1 MAGFIIQI
9 KLEKTG
15 QPVAL
20 KKSNSQ
26 VFRFKPRRHYSGL
39 NMAKPIRVN
48 YDAIAPTY
56 DQRTQDG
63 YLEGVTSTLQDLA
76 RQVKVRRVLDLGCGT
91 GRSLRGLADNLQPRP
106 TCYGLD
112 FSGGMLQQA
121 RRFDSRYRLVN
132 ASALRPPFSPA
143 SFDLVFCVHAF
154 HHFPDKPQVVQA
166 AYRIL
171 RPGGIFAIVNFDP
184 YESRR
189 SWYVYDYFES
199 VYETDL
205 ERFPRLAEQE
215 AMLNQA
221 GFQHVSQTMVE
232 HINDTIVGEAVFDS
246 YFLRKDACSQ
256 LILLSDEA
264 YQAGL
269 ARMRAR
275 LAEAKARGEEVVFQT
290 DLKNWMCYGLTP
302 I

>member
-1 MAGFIIQI
+1 MS
-9 KLEKTG
+9 KTT
-15 QPVAL
+15 
-20 KKSNSQ
+20 
-26 VFRFKPRRHYSGL
+26 
-39 NMAKPIRVN
+39 RVN

-56 DQRTQDG
+56 DQRTQGG
-63 YLEGVTSTLQDLA
+63 YLEGVTLALQNLA
-76 RQVKVRRVLDLGCGT
+76 RQVKAQRVLDLGCGT
-91 GRSLRGLADNLQPRP
+91 GRSLRGLADNFQPSP

-121 RRFDSRYRLVN
+121 QRFDARYRLVN
-132 ASALRPPFSPA
+132 ASAPCPPFVPA
-143 SFDLVFCVHAF
+143 SFDLIFCVHAF

-184 YESRR
+184 YESRHN
-189 SWYVYDYFES
+189 WYVYDYFEG

-205 ERFPRLAEQE
+205 RRFPRLAELE
-215 AMLNQA
+215 AMLIQT

-232 HINDTIVGEAVFDS
+232 HISDTIMGEAIFDN
-246 YFLRKDACSQ
+246 YFLRKDSNSQ

-264 YQAGL
+264 YQTGL

-275 LAEAKARGEEVVFQT
+275 LAEAKANGENIAFQT
-290 DLKNWMCYGLTP
+290 EIKNWMCYGLKP